1 MVRYPKDYSPIMEYY
16 SQIKGGKVTVSRK
29 VQRIYQKL
37 TEDLSGSTG
46 ADGTMYHYSPSRA
59 NHILEFAENY
69 CRHSK
74 GKLGGQLVVL
84 ELWEKAMLAAMF
96 GFIDDEG
103 RRRYRE
109 VVLIVAKKNGKSLIS
124 SIVGLYLQVGD
135 GEPGAEVYAVATKKD
150 QAKIIWGEA
159 KRMVNKSPELRKLI
173 KPLVGEMDCAVN
185 ESVFKPLASDTD
197 TLDGLNV
204 HGALMDEVHQWR
216 DGMALYNIIADGTT
230 AREQPM
236 TLITTTAG
244 VVREDIYDNKYEYA
258 AKVII
263 GYDDPD
269 AGIVDD
275 HFLPFIYELDARE
288 EWEDERCWPKAN
300 PGLGTIKNIRQLRD
314 KKTDDL
320 QLKVERAKQN
330 PNDLSG
336 VLCKEFNI
344 RETSGGSWLSFDDIN
359 NETLFDVAEL
369 RPRYGV
375 GGADLSSTDDLTAA
389 CVIFMLPEC
398 SDIYVIPMFWIPA
411 DLVERHINEDK
422 VRYDIWIDKGWVR
435 TCPGNRINPDAVREW
450 FLEVQSEYD
459 IYLNLVGYDSW
470 SAELWVN
477 EMKRSFGDSTMRP
490 VIQGKK
496 TLSNPMK
503 MLAKDLQAHKI
514 IYNNNGVLKWCM
526 ANTCV
531 DEDRNGNIQPIK
543 SRKPTQRIDGLA
555 ALLDAYTVLQDNL
568 NDYLSVI

>member
-1 MVRYPKDYSPIMEYY
+1 MFLVKYPEDYSPILEYY
-16 SQIKGGKVTVSRK
+16 ERIKSGDEVVSRK
-29 VQRIYQKL
+29 IARVYRKL
-37 TEDLSGSTG
+37 AEDLGGSVG
-46 ADGTMYHYSPSRA
+46 ADGTVYHYSHSRA

-109 VVLIVAKKNGKSLIS
+109 IILIVAKKNGKSLIG

-159 KRMVNKSPELRKLI
+159 KRMVNKSPELRRII
-173 KPLVGEMDCAVN
+173 KPLVGEMDCAAN

-216 DGMALYNIIADGTT
+216 DGVALYDIIADGTT

-236 TLITTTAG
+236 VLITSTAG

-258 AKVII
+258 EKVIL

-275 HFLPFIYELDARE
+275 HFLPFIYELDSRE
-288 EWEDERCWPKAN
+288 EWEKEECWKKAN

-314 KKTDDL
+314 K
-320 QLKVERAKQN
+320 VARAKQEPSLQRN
-330 PNDLSG
+330 L
-336 VLCKEFNI
+336 LCKEFNI
-344 RETSGGSWLSFDDIN
+344 RETAGGSWLSFDDLN
-359 NETLFDVAEL
+359 NETLFDVREL
-369 RPRYGV
+369 KPRYGV

-389 CVIFMLPEC
+389 CVIFMLPGC
-398 SDIYVIPMFWIPA
+398 SDIYVIPMFWIPENS
-411 DLVERHINEDK
+411 VERHIRTDK
-422 VRYDIWIDKGWVR
+422 IRYDIWIEKGWVR
-435 TCPGNRINPDAVREW
+435 TCPGNKINPDVVWEW
-450 FLEVQSEYD
+450 FVEIQNEYD
-459 IYLNLVGYDSW
+459 IYLFDVGYDSW
-470 SAELWVN
+470 SAEMWASK
-477 EMKRSFGDSTMRP
+477 MKQTFGDKTMHP

-503 MLAKDLQAHKI
+503 MLAKDFEAHRI
-514 IYNNNGVLKWCM
+514 IYNNNGLLKWCI
-526 ANTCV
+526 ANTSV
-531 DEDRNGNIQPIK
+531 DEDKNGNIQPIK
-543 SRKPTQRIDGLA
+543 NRRPTQRIDGLA

-568 NDYLSVI
+568 DDYLSVI

>member
-1 MVRYPKDYSPIMEYY
+1 MVKYPEDYSPILEYY
-16 SQIKGGKVTVSRK
+16 DRIKSGDEVVSRK
-29 VQRIYQKL
+29 VARVYRKL
-37 TEDLSGSTG
+37 AEDLSGSVG
-46 ADGTMYHYSPSRA
+46 ADGTVYHYSHSRA

-103 RRRYRE
+103 RRKYRE
-109 VVLIVAKKNGKSLIS
+109 IILIVAKKNGKSLIG

-159 KRMVNKSPELRKLI
+159 KRMVNKSPELRRII
-173 KPLVGEMDCAVN
+173 KPLVGEMDCAAN

-216 DGMALYNIIADGTT
+216 DGVALYDIIADGTT

-236 TLITTTAG
+236 VLITSTAG

-258 AKVII
+258 EKVIL

-275 HFLPFIYELDARE
+275 HFLPFIYELDSRD
-288 EWEDERCWPKAN
+288 EWEKEECWKKAN

-314 KKTDDL
+314 K
-320 QLKVERAKQN
+320 VARAKQEPSLQRN
-330 PNDLSG
+330 L
-336 VLCKEFNI
+336 LCKEFNI
-344 RETSGGSWLSFDDIN
+344 RETAGGSWLSFDDLN
-359 NETLFDVAEL
+359 NETLFDVREL
-369 RPRYGV
+369 KPRYGV

-389 CVIFMLPEC
+389 CVIFMLPGC
-398 SDIYVIPMFWIPA
+398 SDIYVIPMFWIPENS
-411 DLVERHINEDK
+411 VERHIRTDHI
-422 VRYDIWIDKGWVR
+422 RYDIWIEKGWVR
-435 TCPGNRINPDAVREW
+435 TCPGNKINPDVVWEW
-450 FLEVQSEYD
+450 FVEIQEEYD
-459 IYLNLVGYDSW
+459 IYLNIVGYDSW
-470 SAELWVN
+470 SAEMWAN
-477 EMKRSFGDSTMRP
+477 KMKQTFGEKTMHP

-503 MLAKDLQAHKI
+503 MLAKDFEAHRI
-514 IYNNNGVLKWCM
+514 IYNNNGLLNWCI
-526 ANTCV
+526 ANTSV
-531 DEDRNGNIQPIK
+531 DEDKNGNIQPIK
-543 SRKPTQRIDGLA
+543 NRRPTQRIDGLA

-568 NDYLSVI
+568 DDYLSVI

>member
-1 MVRYPKDYSPIMEYY
+1 MFLVKYPEDYSPILDYY
-16 SQIKGGKVTVSRK
+16 ERIKSGDEVVSRK
-29 VQRIYQKL
+29 VARVYRKL
-37 TEDLSGSTG
+37 AEDLGGSVG
-46 ADGTMYHYSPSRA
+46 ADGTVYHYSHSRA

-109 VVLIVAKKNGKSLIS
+109 IILIVAKKNGKSLIG

-159 KRMVNKSPELRKLI
+159 KRMVNKSPELRRII
-173 KPLVGEMDCAVN
+173 KPLVGEMDCAAN

-216 DGMALYNIIADGTT
+216 DGVALYDIIADGTT

-236 TLITTTAG
+236 VLITSTAG

-258 AKVII
+258 EKVIL

-275 HFLPFIYELDARE
+275 HFLPFIYELDSRE
-288 EWEDERCWPKAN
+288 EWEKEECWKKAN

-314 KKTDDL
+314 K
-320 QLKVERAKQN
+320 VARAKQEPSLQRN
-330 PNDLSG
+330 L
-336 VLCKEFNI
+336 LCKEFNI
-344 RETSGGSWLSFDDIN
+344 RETAGGSWLSFDDLN
-359 NETLFDVAEL
+359 NETLFDVREL
-369 RPRYGV
+369 KPRYGV

-389 CVIFMLPEC
+389 CVIFMLPGS
-398 SDIYVIPMFWIPA
+398 SDIYVMPMFWIPENS
-411 DLVERHINEDK
+411 VERHIRTDK
-422 VRYDIWIDKGWVR
+422 IRYDIWIEKGWVR
-435 TCPGNRINPDAVREW
+435 TCPGNKINPDVVWEW
-450 FLEVQSEYD
+450 FVEVQDEYD
-459 IYLNLVGYDSW
+459 IYLNIVGYDSW
-470 SAELWVN
+470 SAEMWAN
-477 EMKRSFGDSTMRP
+477 KMKQTFGEKTMHP

-503 MLAKDLQAHKI
+503 MLAKDFEAHRI
-514 IYNNNGVLKWCM
+514 IYNNNGLLKWCI

-531 DEDRNGNIQPIK
+531 DEDKNGNIQPIK
-543 SRKPTQRIDGLA
+543 SRKATQRIDGLA

-568 NDYLSVI
+568 DDYLSVI

>member
-1 MVRYPKDYSPIMEYY
+1 MVKYPEDYNPILEYY
-16 SQIKGGKVTVSRK
+16 ERIKSGVEVVSRK
-29 VQRIYQKL
+29 IARVYRKL
-37 TEDLSGSTG
+37 VEDLDGSVG
-46 ADGTMYHYSPSRA
+46 ADGTVYHYSHSRA

-109 VVLIVAKKNGKSLIS
+109 VILIVAKKNGKSLIG

-159 KRMVNKSPELRKLI
+159 KRMVNKSPELRRII
-173 KPLVGEMDCAVN
+173 KPLVGEMDCAAN

-216 DGMALYNIIADGTT
+216 DGVALYDIIADGTT

-236 TLITTTAG
+236 VLITSTAG

-258 AKVII
+258 EKVIL

-275 HFLPFIYELDARE
+275 HFLPFIYELDSRE
-288 EWEDERCWPKAN
+288 EWEKEECWKKAN

-314 KKTDDL
+314 K
-320 QLKVERAKQN
+320 VARAKQEPSLQRN
-330 PNDLSG
+330 L
-336 VLCKEFNI
+336 LCKEFNI
-344 RETSGGSWLSFDDIN
+344 RETAGGSWLSFDDLN
-359 NETLFDVAEL
+359 NETLFDVREL
-369 RPRYGV
+369 KPRYGV

-389 CVIFMLPEC
+389 CVIFMLPGS
-398 SDIYVIPMFWIPA
+398 SDIYVMPMFWIPENS
-411 DLVERHINEDK
+411 VERHIRTDHI
-422 VRYDIWIDKGWVR
+422 RYDIWIEKGWVR
-435 TCPGNRINPDAVREW
+435 TCPGNKINPDVVWEW
-450 FLEVQSEYD
+450 FVEVQDEYD
-459 IYLNLVGYDSW
+459 IYLNIVGYDSW
-470 SAELWVN
+470 SAEMWASK
-477 EMKRSFGDSTMRP
+477 MKQTFGEKTMRP

-503 MLAKDLQAHKI
+503 MLAKDFEAHRI
-514 IYNNNGVLKWCM
+514 IYNNNGLLKWCI
-526 ANTCV
+526 ANTSV
-531 DEDRNGNIQPIK
+531 DEDKNGNIQPIK
-543 SRKPTQRIDGLA
+543 NRRPTQRIDGLA

-568 NDYLSVI
+568 DDYLSVI

>member
-1 MVRYPKDYSPIMEYY
+1 MFLVKYPEDYSPILEYY
-16 SQIKGGKVTVSRK
+16 ERIKSGDEVVSRK
-29 VQRIYQKL
+29 IARVYRKL
-37 TEDLSGSTG
+37 AEDLGGSVG
-46 ADGTMYHYSPSRA
+46 ADGTVYHYSHSRA

-109 VVLIVAKKNGKSLIS
+109 IILIVAKKNGKSLIG

-159 KRMVNKSPELRKLI
+159 KRMVNKSPELRRII
-173 KPLVGEMDCAVN
+173 KPLVGEMDCAAN
-185 ESVFKPLASDTD
+185 ESVCKPLASDAD
-197 TLDGLNV
+197 ALDGLNV

-216 DGMALYNIIADGTT
+216 DGVALYDIIADGTT

-236 TLITTTAG
+236 VLITSTAG

-258 AKVII
+258 EKVIL

-275 HFLPFIYELDARE
+275 HFLPFIYELDSRE
-288 EWEDERCWPKAN
+288 EWEKEECWKKAN

-314 KKTDDL
+314 K
-320 QLKVERAKQN
+320 VARAKQEPSLQRN
-330 PNDLSG
+330 L
-336 VLCKEFNI
+336 LCKEFNI
-344 RETSGGSWLSFDDIN
+344 RETAGGSWLSFDDLN
-359 NETLFDVAEL
+359 NETLFDVREL
-369 RPRYGV
+369 KPRYGV

-389 CVIFMLPEC
+389 CVIFMLPGC
-398 SDIYVIPMFWIPA
+398 SDIYVIPMFWIPENS
-411 DLVERHINEDK
+411 VERHIRTDK
-422 VRYDIWIDKGWVR
+422 IRYDIWIEKGWVR
-435 TCPGNRINPDAVREW
+435 TCPGNKINPDCVWEW
-450 FLEVQSEYD
+450 FVEIQEEYD
-459 IYLNLVGYDSW
+459 IYLNIVGYDSW
-470 SAELWVN
+470 SAEMWAN
-477 EMKRSFGDSTMRP
+477 KMKQTFGEKTMHP

-503 MLAKDLQAHKI
+503 MLAKDFEAHRI
-514 IYNNNGVLKWCM
+514 IYNNNGLLKWCI
-526 ANTCV
+526 ANTSV
-531 DEDRNGNIQPIK
+531 DEDKNGNIQPIK
-543 SRKPTQRIDGLA
+543 NRRPTQRIDGLA

-568 NDYLSVI
+568 DDYLSVI

>member
-1 MVRYPKDYSPIMEYY
+1 MFLVKYPEDYSPILEYY
-16 SQIKGGKVTVSRK
+16 ERIKSGDEVVSRK
-29 VQRIYQKL
+29 IARVYRKL
-37 TEDLSGSTG
+37 AEDLNGSVG
-46 ADGTMYHYSPSRA
+46 ADGTVYHYSHSRA

-109 VVLIVAKKNGKSLIS
+109 IILIVAKKNGKSLIG

-159 KRMVNKSPELRKLI
+159 KRMVNKSPELRRII
-173 KPLVGEMDCAVN
+173 KPLVGEMDCAAN

-216 DGMALYNIIADGTT
+216 DGVALYDIIADGTT

-236 TLITTTAG
+236 VLITSTAG

-258 AKVII
+258 EKVIL

-275 HFLPFIYELDARE
+275 HFLPFIYELDSRE
-288 EWEDERCWPKAN
+288 EWEKEECWKKAN

-314 KKTDDL
+314 K
-320 QLKVERAKQN
+320 VARAKQEPSLQRN
-330 PNDLSG
+330 L
-336 VLCKEFNI
+336 LCKEFNI
-344 RETSGGSWLSFDDIN
+344 RETAGGSWLSFDDLN
-359 NETLFDVAEL
+359 NETLFDVREL
-369 RPRYGV
+369 KPRYGV

-389 CVIFMLPEC
+389 CVIFMLPGFP
-398 SDIYVIPMFWIPA
+398 DIYVIPMFWIPENS
-411 DLVERHINEDK
+411 VERHIRTDK
-422 VRYDIWIDKGWVR
+422 IRYDIWIEKGWVR
-435 TCPGNRINPDAVREW
+435 TCPGNKINPDVVWEW
-450 FLEVQSEYD
+450 FVEIQEEYD
-459 IYLNLVGYDSW
+459 IYLNIVGYDSW
-470 SAELWVN
+470 SAEMWAN
-477 EMKRSFGDSTMRP
+477 KMKQTFGDKTMHP

-503 MLAKDLQAHKI
+503 MLAKDFEAHRI
-514 IYNNNGVLKWCM
+514 IYNNNGLLKWCI
-526 ANTCV
+526 ANTSV
-531 DEDRNGNIQPIK
+531 DEDKNGNIQPIK
-543 SRKPTQRIDGLA
+543 NRRPTQRIDGLA

-568 NDYLSVI
+568 DDYLSVI

>member
-1 MVRYPKDYSPIMEYY
+1 MVKYPKDYSPIMEYY
-16 SQIKGGKVTVSRK
+16 SQIRDSKVIVSKKIR
-29 VQRIYQKL
+29 RIYQKL
-37 TEDLSGSTG
+37 AEDLSGSTG
-46 ADGTMYHYSPSRA
+46 ADGTVYHYSPSRA

-173 KPLVGEMDCAVN
+173 KPLVGEMDCAAN

-216 DGMALYNIIADGTT
+216 DGMALYDIIADGTT

-263 GYDDPD
+263 GYDDSD

-314 KKTDDL
+314 KVRKAQQSPDL
-320 QLKVERAKQN
+320 QRNL
-330 PNDLSG
+330 
-336 VLCKEFNI
+336 LCKEFNI
-344 RETSGGSWLSFDDIN
+344 RETTGGSWLSFDDIN
-359 NETLFDVAEL
+359 NETAFDVAEL

-435 TCPGNRINPDAVREW
+435 TCHGNRINPDAVREW
-450 FLEVQSEYD
+450 FLEIQSKYD

-503 MLAKDLQAHKI
+503 MLAKDLQTHKI

>member
-1 MVRYPKDYSPIMEYY
+1 MVKYPEDYSPILEYY
-16 SQIKGGKVTVSRK
+16 EMIKSGDEVVSRK
-29 VQRIYQKL
+29 IARVYRKL
-37 TEDLSGSTG
+37 AEDLNGSVG
-46 ADGTMYHYSPSRA
+46 ADGTVYHYSHSRA

-96 GFIDDEG
+96 GFIDNEG

-109 VVLIVAKKNGKSLIS
+109 VILIVAKKNGKSLIG

-159 KRMVNKSPELRKLI
+159 KRMVNKSPELRRII
-173 KPLVGEMDCAVN
+173 KPLVGEMDCAAN

-216 DGMALYNIIADGTT
+216 DGVALYDIIADGTT

-236 TLITTTAG
+236 VLITSTAG
-244 VVREDIYDNKYEYA
+244 IVREDIYDNKYEYA
-258 AKVII
+258 EKVIL

-275 HFLPFIYELDARE
+275 HFLPFIYELDSRE
-288 EWEDERCWPKAN
+288 EWEKEECWKKAN

-314 KKTDDL
+314 K
-320 QLKVERAKQN
+320 VARAKQEPSLQRN
-330 PNDLSG
+330 L
-336 VLCKEFNI
+336 LCKEFNI
-344 RETSGGSWLSFDDIN
+344 RETAGGSWLSFDDLN
-359 NETLFDVAEL
+359 NETLFDVREL
-369 RPRYGV
+369 KPRYGV

-389 CVIFMLPEC
+389 CVIFMLPGC
-398 SDIYVIPMFWIPA
+398 SDIYVIPMFWIPENS
-411 DLVERHINEDK
+411 VERHIRTDK
-422 VRYDIWIDKGWVR
+422 IRYDIWIEKGWVR
-435 TCPGNRINPDAVREW
+435 TCPGNKINPDVVWEW
-450 FLEVQSEYD
+450 FVEIQEEYD
-459 IYLNLVGYDSW
+459 IYLNIVGYDSW
-470 SAELWVN
+470 SAEMWAN
-477 EMKRSFGDSTMRP
+477 KMKQTFGEKTMHP

-503 MLAKDLQAHKI
+503 MLAKDFEAHRI
-514 IYNNNGVLKWCM
+514 IYNNNGLLKWCI
-526 ANTCV
+526 ANTSV
-531 DEDRNGNIQPIK
+531 DEDKNGNIQPIK
-543 SRKPTQRIDGLA
+543 NRRPTQRIDGLA

-568 NDYLSVI
+568 DDYLSVI

>member
-1 MVRYPKDYSPIMEYY
+1 MVKYPEDYSPILEYY
-16 SQIKGGKVTVSRK
+16 ERIKSGDEVVSRK
-29 VQRIYQKL
+29 IARVYRKL
-37 TEDLSGSTG
+37 VEDLCGSVG
-46 ADGTMYHYSPSRA
+46 ADGTVYHYSHSRA

-103 RRRYRE
+103 RRKYRE
-109 VVLIVAKKNGKSLIS
+109 IILIVAKKNGKSLIG

-159 KRMVNKSPELRKLI
+159 KRMVNKSPELRRII
-173 KPLVGEMDCAVN
+173 KPLVGEMDCAAN

-216 DGMALYNIIADGTT
+216 DGVALYDIIADGTT

-236 TLITTTAG
+236 VLITSTAG

-258 AKVII
+258 EKVIL

-275 HFLPFIYELDARE
+275 HFLPFIYELDSRE
-288 EWEDERCWPKAN
+288 EWEKEECWKKAN

-314 KKTDDL
+314 K
-320 QLKVERAKQN
+320 VARAKQEPSLQRN
-330 PNDLSG
+330 L
-336 VLCKEFNI
+336 LCKEFNI
-344 RETSGGSWLSFDDIN
+344 RETAGGSWLSFDDLN
-359 NETLFDVAEL
+359 NETLFDVREL
-369 RPRYGV
+369 KPRYGV

-389 CVIFMLPEC
+389 CVIFMLPGC
-398 SDIYVIPMFWIPA
+398 SDIYVIPMFWIPENS
-411 DLVERHINEDK
+411 VERHIRTDK
-422 VRYDIWIDKGWVR
+422 IRYDIWIEKGWVR
-435 TCPGNRINPDAVREW
+435 TCPGNKINPDVVWEW
-450 FLEVQSEYD
+450 FVEIQEEYD
-459 IYLNLVGYDSW
+459 IYLNIVGYDSW
-470 SAELWVN
+470 SAEMWAN
-477 EMKRSFGDSTMRP
+477 KMKQTFGEKTMHP

-503 MLAKDLQAHKI
+503 MLAKDFEAHRI
-514 IYNNNGVLKWCM
+514 IYNNNGLLKWCI
-526 ANTCV
+526 ANTSV
-531 DEDRNGNIQPIK
+531 DEDKNGNIQPIK
-543 SRKPTQRIDGLA
+543 NRRPTQRIDGLA

-568 NDYLSVI
+568 DDYLSVI

>member
-1 MVRYPKDYSPIMEYY
+1 MVKYPEDYSPILEYY
-16 SQIKGGKVTVSRK
+16 ERIKSGDEVVSRK
-29 VQRIYQKL
+29 IARVYRKL
-37 TEDLSGSTG
+37 AEDLNGSVG
-46 ADGTMYHYSPSRA
+46 ADGTVYHYSHSRA

-103 RRRYRE
+103 RRKYRE
-109 VVLIVAKKNGKSLIS
+109 IILIVAKKNGKSLIG

-159 KRMVNKSPELRKLI
+159 KRMVNKSPELRRII
-173 KPLVGEMDCAVN
+173 KPLVGEMDCAAN

-216 DGMALYNIIADGTT
+216 DGVALYDIIADGTT

-236 TLITTTAG
+236 VLITSTAG

-258 AKVII
+258 EKVIL

-275 HFLPFIYELDARE
+275 HFLPFIYELDSRE
-288 EWEDERCWPKAN
+288 EWEKEECWKKAN

-314 KKTDDL
+314 K
-320 QLKVERAKQN
+320 VARAKQEPSLQRN
-330 PNDLSG
+330 L
-336 VLCKEFNI
+336 LCKEFNI
-344 RETSGGSWLSFDDIN
+344 RETAGGSWLSFDDLN
-359 NETLFDVAEL
+359 NETLFDVREL
-369 RPRYGV
+369 KPRYGV

-389 CVIFMLPEC
+389 CVIFMLPGC
-398 SDIYVIPMFWIPA
+398 SDIYVIPMFWIPENS
-411 DLVERHINEDK
+411 VERHIRTDK
-422 VRYDIWIDKGWVR
+422 IRYDIWIEKGWVR
-435 TCPGNRINPDAVREW
+435 TCPGNKINPDVVWEW
-450 FLEVQSEYD
+450 FVEVQDEYD
-459 IYLNLVGYDSW
+459 IYLNIVGYDSW
-470 SAELWVN
+470 SAEMWAN
-477 EMKRSFGDSTMRP
+477 KMKQTFGEKTMHP

-503 MLAKDLQAHKI
+503 MLAKDFEAHRI
-514 IYNNNGVLKWCM
+514 IYNNNGLLKWCI
-526 ANTCV
+526 ANTSV
-531 DEDRNGNIQPIK
+531 DEDKNGNIQPIK
-543 SRKPTQRIDGLA
+543 NRRPTQRIDGLA

-568 NDYLSVI
+568 DDYLSVI

>member
-1 MVRYPKDYSPIMEYY
+1 MVKYPEDYSPILEYY
-16 SQIKGGKVTVSRK
+16 ERIKSGDEVVSRK
-29 VQRIYQKL
+29 IARVYRKL
-37 TEDLSGSTG
+37 AEDLDGSVG
-46 ADGTMYHYSPSRA
+46 ADGTVYHYSHSRA

-109 VVLIVAKKNGKSLIS
+109 IILIVAKKNGKSLIG

-159 KRMVNKSPELRKLI
+159 KRMVNKSPELRRII
-173 KPLVGEMDCAVN
+173 KPLVGEMDCAAN

-216 DGMALYNIIADGTT
+216 DGVALYDIIADGTT

-236 TLITTTAG
+236 VLITSTAG

-258 AKVII
+258 EKVIL

-275 HFLPFIYELDARE
+275 HFLPFIYELDSRE
-288 EWEDERCWPKAN
+288 EWEKEECWKKAN

-314 KKTDDL
+314 K
-320 QLKVERAKQN
+320 VARAKQEPSLQRN
-330 PNDLSG
+330 L
-336 VLCKEFNI
+336 LCKEFNI
-344 RETSGGSWLSFDDIN
+344 RETAGGSWLSFDDLN
-359 NETLFDVAEL
+359 NETLFDVREL
-369 RPRYGV
+369 KPRYGV

-389 CVIFMLPEC
+389 CVIFMLPGC
-398 SDIYVIPMFWIPA
+398 SDIYVIPMFWIPENS
-411 DLVERHINEDK
+411 VERHIRTDK
-422 VRYDIWIDKGWVR
+422 IRYDIWIEKGWVR
-435 TCPGNRINPDAVREW
+435 TCPGNKINPDVVWEW
-450 FLEVQSEYD
+450 FVEIQEEYD
-459 IYLNLVGYDSW
+459 IYLNIVGYDSW
-470 SAELWVN
+470 SAEMWAN
-477 EMKRSFGDSTMRP
+477 KMKQTFGEKTMHP

-503 MLAKDLQAHKI
+503 MLAKDFEAHRI
-514 IYNNNGVLKWCM
+514 IYNNNGLLKWCI
-526 ANTCV
+526 ANTSV
-531 DEDRNGNIQPIK
+531 DEDKNGNIQPIK
-543 SRKPTQRIDGLA
+543 NRRPTQRIDGLA

-568 NDYLSVI
+568 DDYLSVI

>member
-1 MVRYPKDYSPIMEYY
+1 MFLVKYPEDYSPILEYY
-16 SQIKGGKVTVSRK
+16 ERIKSGDEVVSRK
-29 VQRIYQKL
+29 IARVYRKL
-37 TEDLSGSTG
+37 AEDLNGSVG
-46 ADGTMYHYSPSRA
+46 ADGTVYHYSHSRA

-109 VVLIVAKKNGKSLIS
+109 IILIVAKKNGKSLIG

-159 KRMVNKSPELRKLI
+159 KRMVNKSPELRHII
-173 KPLVGEMDCAVN
+173 KPLVGEMDCAAN

-216 DGMALYNIIADGTT
+216 DGVALYDIIADGTT

-236 TLITTTAG
+236 VLITSTAG

-258 AKVII
+258 EKVIL

-275 HFLPFIYELDARE
+275 HFLPFIYELDSRE
-288 EWEDERCWPKAN
+288 EWEKEECWKKAN

-314 KKTDDL
+314 K
-320 QLKVERAKQN
+320 VARAKQEPSLQRN
-330 PNDLSG
+330 L
-336 VLCKEFNI
+336 LCKEFNI
-344 RETSGGSWLSFDDIN
+344 RETAGGSWLSFDDLN
-359 NETLFDVAEL
+359 NETLFDVMEL
-369 RPRYGV
+369 KPRYGV

-389 CVIFMLPEC
+389 CVIFMLPGC
-398 SDIYVIPMFWIPA
+398 SDIYVIPMFWIPENS
-411 DLVERHINEDK
+411 VERHIRTDK
-422 VRYDIWIDKGWVR
+422 IRYDIWIEKGWVR
-435 TCPGNRINPDAVREW
+435 TCPGNKINPDVVWEW
-450 FLEVQSEYD
+450 FVEIQEEYD
-459 IYLNLVGYDSW
+459 IYLNIVGYDSW
-470 SAELWVN
+470 SAEMWAN
-477 EMKRSFGDSTMRP
+477 KMKQTFGEKTMHP

-503 MLAKDLQAHKI
+503 MLAKDFEAHRI
-514 IYNNNGVLKWCM
+514 IYNNNGLLKWCI
-526 ANTCV
+526 ANTSV
-531 DEDRNGNIQPIK
+531 DEDKNGNIQPIK
-543 SRKPTQRIDGLA
+543 NRRPTQRIDGLA

-568 NDYLSVI
+568 DDYLSVI

>member
-16 SQIKGGKVTVSRK
+16 NQIRDGKVIVSK
-29 VQRIYQKL
+29 KIQRIYQKL
-37 TEDLSGSTG
+37 AEDLSGSTG

-96 GFIDDEG
+96 GFIDGEG

-173 KPLVGEMDCAVN
+173 KPLVGEMDCAAN

-216 DGMALYNIIADGTT
+216 DGMALYDIIADGTT

-314 KKTDDL
+314 KVRKAQQSPDL
-320 QLKVERAKQN
+320 QRNL
-330 PNDLSG
+330 
-336 VLCKEFNI
+336 LCKEFNI

-359 NETLFDVAEL
+359 NETAFDVAEL

-389 CVIFMLPEC
+389 CVIFMLPDC

-435 TCPGNRINPDAVREW
+435 TCPGNRINPDVIREW
-450 FLEVQSEYD
+450 FLEVQSKYD

>member
-1 MVRYPKDYSPIMEYY
+1 MVKYPEDYSPILEYY
-16 SQIKGGKVTVSRK
+16 ERIKSGDEVVSRK
-29 VQRIYQKL
+29 IARVYRKL
-37 TEDLSGSTG
+37 VEDLCGSVG
-46 ADGTMYHYSPSRA
+46 ADGTVYHYSHSRA

-109 VVLIVAKKNGKSLIS
+109 IILIVAKKNGKSLIG

-135 GEPGAEVYAVATKKD
+135 SEPGAEVYAVATKKD

-159 KRMVNKSPELRKLI
+159 KRMVNKSPELRRII
-173 KPLVGEMDCAVN
+173 KPLVGEMDCAAN

-216 DGMALYNIIADGTT
+216 DGVALYDIIADGTT

-236 TLITTTAG
+236 VLITSTAG

-258 AKVII
+258 EKVIL

-275 HFLPFIYELDARE
+275 HFLPFIYELDSRE
-288 EWEDERCWPKAN
+288 EWEKEECWKKAN

-314 KKTDDL
+314 K
-320 QLKVERAKQN
+320 VARAKQEPSLQRN
-330 PNDLSG
+330 L
-336 VLCKEFNI
+336 LCKEFNI
-344 RETSGGSWLSFDDIN
+344 RETAGGSWLSFDDLN
-359 NETLFDVAEL
+359 NETLFDVREL
-369 RPRYGV
+369 KPRYGV

-389 CVIFMLPEC
+389 CVIFMLPGC
-398 SDIYVIPMFWIPA
+398 SDIYVIPMFWIPENS
-411 DLVERHINEDK
+411 VERHIRTDK
-422 VRYDIWIDKGWVR
+422 IRYDIWIEKGWVR
-435 TCPGNRINPDAVREW
+435 TCPGNKINPDVVWEW
-450 FLEVQSEYD
+450 FVEIQEEYD
-459 IYLNLVGYDSW
+459 IYLNIVGYDSW
-470 SAELWVN
+470 SAEMWAN
-477 EMKRSFGDSTMRP
+477 KMKQTFGEKTMHP

-503 MLAKDLQAHKI
+503 MLAKDFEAHRI
-514 IYNNNGVLKWCM
+514 IYNNNGLLKWCI
-526 ANTCV
+526 ANTSV
-531 DEDRNGNIQPIK
+531 DEDKNGNIQPIK
-543 SRKPTQRIDGLA
+543 NRRPTQRIDGLA

-568 NDYLSVI
+568 DDYLSVI

>member
-1 MVRYPKDYSPIMEYY
+1 MFLVKYPEDYSPILEYY
-16 SQIKGGKVTVSRK
+16 ERIKSGDEVVSRK
-29 VQRIYQKL
+29 IARVYRKL
-37 TEDLSGSTG
+37 AEDLSGSVG
-46 ADGTMYHYSPSRA
+46 ADGTVYHYSHSRA

-109 VVLIVAKKNGKSLIS
+109 IILIVAKKNGKSLIG

-159 KRMVNKSPELRKLI
+159 KRMVNKSPELRRII
-173 KPLVGEMDCAVN
+173 KPLVGEMDCAAN

-216 DGMALYNIIADGTT
+216 DGVALYDIIADGTT

-236 TLITTTAG
+236 VLITSTAG

-258 AKVII
+258 EKVIL

-275 HFLPFIYELDARE
+275 HFLPFIYELDSRE
-288 EWEDERCWPKAN
+288 EWEKEECWKKAN

-314 KKTDDL
+314 K
-320 QLKVERAKQN
+320 VARAKQEPSLQRN
-330 PNDLSG
+330 L
-336 VLCKEFNI
+336 LCKEFNI
-344 RETSGGSWLSFDDIN
+344 RETAGGSWLSFDDLN
-359 NETLFDVAEL
+359 NETLFDVREL
-369 RPRYGV
+369 KPRYGV

-389 CVIFMLPEC
+389 CVIFMLPGC
-398 SDIYVIPMFWIPA
+398 SEIYVIPMFWIPENS
-411 DLVERHINEDK
+411 VERHIRTDK
-422 VRYDIWIDKGWVR
+422 IRYDIWIEKGWVR
-435 TCPGNRINPDAVREW
+435 TCPGNKINPDVVWEW
-450 FLEVQSEYD
+450 FVEIQEEYD
-459 IYLNLVGYDSW
+459 IYLNIVGYDSW
-470 SAELWVN
+470 SAEMWAN
-477 EMKRSFGDSTMRP
+477 KMKQTFGEKTMHP

-503 MLAKDLQAHKI
+503 MLAKDFEAHRI
-514 IYNNNGVLKWCM
+514 IYNNNGLLKWCI
-526 ANTCV
+526 ANTSV
-531 DEDRNGNIQPIK
+531 DEDKNGNIQPIK
-543 SRKPTQRIDGLA
+543 NRRPTQRIDGLA

-568 NDYLSVI
+568 DDYLSVI

>member
-1 MVRYPKDYSPIMEYY
+1 MEYY
-16 SQIKGGKVTVSRK
+16 SQIKDGKVTVSRK

-37 TEDLSGSTG
+37 AEDLSGSTG

-314 KKTDDL
+314 KVRKAQQSPDL
-320 QLKVERAKQN
+320 QRNL
-330 PNDLSG
+330 
-336 VLCKEFNI
+336 LCKEFNI

-555 ALLDAYTVLQDNL
+555 ALLDAYTILQDNL

>member
-1 MVRYPKDYSPIMEYY
+1 MVKYPEDYSPILEYY
-16 SQIKGGKVTVSRK
+16 ERIKSGAEVVSRK
-29 VQRIYQKL
+29 IARVYRKL
-37 TEDLSGSTG
+37 AEDLNGSVG
-46 ADGTMYHYSPSRA
+46 ADGTVYHYSHSRA

-109 VVLIVAKKNGKSLIS
+109 IILIVAKKNGKSLIG

-159 KRMVNKSPELRKLI
+159 KRMVNKSPELRRII
-173 KPLVGEMDCAVN
+173 KPLVGEMDCAAN

-216 DGMALYNIIADGTT
+216 DGVALYDIIADGTT

-236 TLITTTAG
+236 VLITSTAG

-258 AKVII
+258 EKVIL

-275 HFLPFIYELDARE
+275 HFLPFIYELDSRE
-288 EWEDERCWPKAN
+288 EWEIESCWKKAN

-314 KKTDDL
+314 K
-320 QLKVERAKQN
+320 VARAKQEPSLQRN
-330 PNDLSG
+330 L
-336 VLCKEFNI
+336 LCKEFNI
-344 RETSGGSWLSFDDIN
+344 RETAGGSWLSFDDLN
-359 NETLFDVAEL
+359 NETLFDVREL
-369 RPRYGV
+369 KPRYGV

-389 CVIFMLPEC
+389 CVIFMLPE
-398 SDIYVIPMFWIPA
+398 SPEIYVIPMFWIPENSV
-411 DLVERHINEDK
+411 DRHIRTDK
-422 VRYDIWIDKGWVR
+422 IRYDIWIEKGWVR
-435 TCPGNRINPDAVREW
+435 TCPGNKINPDVVWEW
-450 FLEVQSEYD
+450 FVEIQEEYD
-459 IYLNLVGYDSW
+459 IYLNIVGYDSW
-470 SAELWVN
+470 SAEMWAN
-477 EMKRSFGDSTMRP
+477 KMKQTFGEKTMHP

-503 MLAKDLQAHKI
+503 MLAKDFEAHRI
-514 IYNNNGVLKWCM
+514 IYNNNGLLKWCI
-526 ANTCV
+526 ANTSV
-531 DEDRNGNIQPIK
+531 DEDKNGNIQPIK
-543 SRKPTQRIDGLA
+543 NRRPTQRIDGLA

-568 NDYLSVI
+568 DEYLSVI

>member
-1 MVRYPKDYSPIMEYY
+1 MVKYPKDYSPIMEYY
-16 SQIKGGKVTVSRK
+16 SQIRDSKVIVSKKIR
-29 VQRIYQKL
+29 RIYQKL
-37 TEDLSGSTG
+37 AEDLSGSTG
-46 ADGTMYHYSPSRA
+46 ADGTVYHYSPSRA

-173 KPLVGEMDCAVN
+173 KPLVGEMDCAAN

-314 KKTDDL
+314 KVRKAQQSPDL
-320 QLKVERAKQN
+320 QRNL
-330 PNDLSG
+330 
-336 VLCKEFNI
+336 LCKEFNI

>member
-16 SQIKGGKVTVSRK
+16 SQIKDGKVTVSRK

-37 TEDLSGSTG
+37 AEDLSGSTG

-185 ESVFKPLASDTD
+185 ESVFNPLASDTD

-204 HGALMDEVHQWR
+204 NGALMDEVHQWR

-314 KKTDDL
+314 KVRKAQQSPDL
-320 QLKVERAKQN
+320 QRNL
-330 PNDLSG
+330 
-336 VLCKEFNI
+336 LCKEFNI

-359 NETLFDVAEL
+359 NETTFDVTEL

>member
-1 MVRYPKDYSPIMEYY
+1 MFLVKYPENYSPILEYY
-16 SQIKGGKVTVSRK
+16 ERIKSGDEVVSRK
-29 VQRIYQKL
+29 VARVYRKL
-37 TEDLSGSTG
+37 AEDLGGSVG
-46 ADGTMYHYSPSRA
+46 ADGTVYHYSYSRA

-74 GKLGGQLVVL
+74 GKLGGQLVKL

-109 VVLIVAKKNGKSLIS
+109 IILIVAKKNGKSLIG

-159 KRMVNKSPELRKLI
+159 KRMVNKSPELRRII
-173 KPLVGEMDCAVN
+173 KPLVGEMDCAAN

-216 DGMALYNIIADGTT
+216 DGVALYDIIADGTT

-236 TLITTTAG
+236 VLITSTAG

-258 AKVII
+258 EKVIL

-275 HFLPFIYELDARE
+275 HFLPFIYELDSRE
-288 EWEDERCWPKAN
+288 EWEKEECWKKAN

-314 KKTDDL
+314 K
-320 QLKVERAKQN
+320 VARAKQEPSLQRN
-330 PNDLSG
+330 L
-336 VLCKEFNI
+336 LCKEFNI
-344 RETSGGSWLSFDDIN
+344 RETAGGSWLSFDDLN
-359 NETLFDVAEL
+359 NETLFDVREL
-369 RPRYGV
+369 NPRYGV

-389 CVIFMLPEC
+389 CVIFMLPGC
-398 SDIYVIPMFWIPA
+398 SNIYVIPMFWIPENS
-411 DLVERHINEDK
+411 VERHIRTDK
-422 VRYDIWIDKGWVR
+422 IRYDIWIEKGWVR
-435 TCPGNRINPDAVREW
+435 TCPGNKINPDVVWEW
-450 FLEVQSEYD
+450 FVEIQEEYD
-459 IYLNLVGYDSW
+459 IYLNIVGYDSW
-470 SAELWVN
+470 SAEMWAN
-477 EMKRSFGDSTMRP
+477 KMKQTFGEKTMHP

-503 MLAKDLQAHKI
+503 MLAKDFEAHRI
-514 IYNNNGVLKWCM
+514 IYNNNGLLKWCI
-526 ANTCV
+526 ANTSV
-531 DEDRNGNIQPIK
+531 DEDKNGNIQPIK
-543 SRKPTQRIDGLA
+543 NRRPTQRIDGLA

-568 NDYLSVI
+568 DDYLSVI

>member
-1 MVRYPKDYSPIMEYY
+1 MVKYPKDYSPIMEYY
-16 SQIKGGKVTVSRK
+16 SRIRDGKVIVSK
-29 VQRIYQKL
+29 KIQRIYRKL
-37 TEDLSGSTG
+37 VEDLSGSTG
-46 ADGTMYHYSPSRA
+46 GDGTVYHYSSSRA

-74 GKLGGQLVVL
+74 GRLGGQLVVL
-84 ELWEKAMLAAMF
+84 ELWEKAMLTAMF

-173 KPLVGEMDCAVN
+173 KPLVGEMDCAAN

-216 DGMALYNIIADGTT
+216 DGMALYDIIADGTT

-314 KKTDDL
+314 KVRKAQQSPDL
-320 QLKVERAKQN
+320 QRNL
-330 PNDLSG
+330 
-336 VLCKEFNI
+336 LCKEFNI

-359 NETLFDVAEL
+359 NETTFDVAEL
-369 RPRYGV
+369 RPRYGI

-389 CVIFMLPEC
+389 CVIFMLPKC

-450 FLEVQSEYD
+450 FLEIQSEYD

>member
-1 MVRYPKDYSPIMEYY
+1 MEYY
-16 SQIKGGKVTVSRK
+16 NQIRDGKVIVSKK

-37 TEDLSGSTG
+37 AEDLSGSTG

-314 KKTDDL
+314 KVRKAQQSPDL
-320 QLKVERAKQN
+320 QRNL
-330 PNDLSG
+330 
-336 VLCKEFNI
+336 LCKEFNI

-359 NETLFDVAEL
+359 NETTFDVTEL

>member
-1 MVRYPKDYSPIMEYY
+1 MFLVKYPENYSPILEYY
-16 SQIKGGKVTVSRK
+16 ERIKSGDEVVSRK
-29 VQRIYQKL
+29 VARVYRKL
-37 TEDLSGSTG
+37 AEDLGGSVG
-46 ADGTMYHYSPSRA
+46 ADGTVYHYSYSRA

-74 GKLGGQLVVL
+74 GKLGGQLVKL

-109 VVLIVAKKNGKSLIS
+109 IILIVAKKNGKSLIG

-159 KRMVNKSPELRKLI
+159 KRMVNKSPELRRII
-173 KPLVGEMDCAVN
+173 KPLVGEMDCAAN

-216 DGMALYNIIADGTT
+216 DGVALYDIIADGTT

-236 TLITTTAG
+236 VLITSTAG

-258 AKVII
+258 EKVIL

-275 HFLPFIYELDARE
+275 HFLPFIYELDSRE
-288 EWEDERCWPKAN
+288 EWEKEECWKKAN

-314 KKTDDL
+314 K
-320 QLKVERAKQN
+320 VARAKQEPSLQRN
-330 PNDLSG
+330 L
-336 VLCKEFNI
+336 LCKEFNI
-344 RETSGGSWLSFDDIN
+344 RETAGGSWLSFDDLN
-359 NETLFDVAEL
+359 NETLFDVREL
-369 RPRYGV
+369 NPRYGV

-389 CVIFMLPEC
+389 CVIFMLPGC
-398 SDIYVIPMFWIPA
+398 SNIYVIPMFWIPENS
-411 DLVERHINEDK
+411 VERHIRTDK
-422 VRYDIWIDKGWVR
+422 IRYDIWIEKGWVR
-435 TCPGNRINPDAVREW
+435 TCPGNKINPDVVWEW
-450 FLEVQSEYD
+450 FVEIQEEYD
-459 IYLNLVGYDSW
+459 IYLNIVGYDSW
-470 SAELWVN
+470 SAEMWAN
-477 EMKRSFGDSTMRP
+477 KMKQTFGEKTMHP

-503 MLAKDLQAHKI
+503 MLAKDFEAHRI
-514 IYNNNGVLKWCM
+514 IYNNNGLLKWCI
-526 ANTCV
+526 ANTSV
-531 DEDRNGNIQPIK
+531 DEDKNGNIQPIK
-543 SRKPTQRIDGLA
+543 SRKATQRIDGLA

-568 NDYLSVI
+568 DDYLSVI

>member
-1 MVRYPKDYSPIMEYY
+1 MFLVKYPEDYNPILEYY
-16 SQIKGGKVTVSRK
+16 ERIKSGAEVVSRK
-29 VQRIYQKL
+29 IARVYRKL
-37 TEDLSGSTG
+37 AEDLGGSVG
-46 ADGTMYHYSPSRA
+46 ADGTVYHYSHSRA

-109 VVLIVAKKNGKSLIS
+109 IILIVAKKNGKSLIG

-159 KRMVNKSPELRKLI
+159 KRMVNKSPELRRII
-173 KPLVGEMDCAVN
+173 KPLVGEMDCAAN

-216 DGMALYNIIADGTT
+216 DGVALYDIIADGTT

-236 TLITTTAG
+236 VLITSTAG

-258 AKVII
+258 EKVIL

-275 HFLPFIYELDARE
+275 HFLPFIYELDSRE
-288 EWEDERCWPKAN
+288 EWDKEECWKKAN

-314 KKTDDL
+314 KVT
-320 QLKVERAKQN
+320 RAKQEPSLQRN
-330 PNDLSG
+330 L
-336 VLCKEFNI
+336 LCKEFNI
-344 RETSGGSWLSFDDIN
+344 RETAGGSWLSFDDLN
-359 NETLFDVAEL
+359 NETLFDVREL
-369 RPRYGV
+369 KPRYGV

-389 CVIFMLPEC
+389 CVIFMLPGFPE
-398 SDIYVIPMFWIPA
+398 IYVIPMFWIPENS
-411 DLVERHINEDK
+411 VERHIRTDK
-422 VRYDIWIDKGWVR
+422 IRYDIWIEKGWVR
-435 TCPGNRINPDAVREW
+435 TCPGNKINPDVVWEW
-450 FLEVQSEYD
+450 FVEIQEEYD
-459 IYLNLVGYDSW
+459 IYLNIVGYDSW
-470 SAELWVN
+470 SAEMWAN
-477 EMKRSFGDSTMRP
+477 KMKQTFGEKTMHP

-503 MLAKDLQAHKI
+503 MLAKDFEAHRI
-514 IYNNNGVLKWCM
+514 IYNNNGLLKWCI
-526 ANTCV
+526 ANTSV
-531 DEDRNGNIQPIK
+531 DEDKNGNIQPIK
-543 SRKPTQRIDGLA
+543 NRRPTQRIDGLA

-568 NDYLSVI
+568 DDYLSVI

>member
-29 VQRIYQKL
+29 VQRIYRKL

-314 KKTDDL
+314 KVRKAQQSPDL
-320 QLKVERAKQN
+320 QRNL
-330 PNDLSG
+330 
-336 VLCKEFNI
+336 LCKEFNI

>member
-16 SQIKGGKVTVSRK
+16 SQIKDGKVTVSRK

-37 TEDLSGSTG
+37 AEDLSGSTG

-74 GKLGGQLVVL
+74 GRLGGQLVVL

-173 KPLVGEMDCAVN
+173 KPLVGEMDCAAN

-314 KKTDDL
+314 KVRKAQQSPDL
-320 QLKVERAKQN
+320 QRNL
-330 PNDLSG
+330 
-336 VLCKEFNI
+336 LCKEFNV

-359 NETLFDVAEL
+359 NETTFDVTEL

-450 FLEVQSEYD
+450 FLEIQSEYD
-459 IYLNLVGYDSW
+459 IYLYLVGYDSW

-477 EMKRSFGDSTMRP
+477 ETKRSFGSSTMRP

>member
-1 MVRYPKDYSPIMEYY
+1 MIKYPEAYNPILEYY
-16 SQIKGGKVTVSRK
+16 ERIKSGEEVVSRK
-29 VQRIYQKL
+29 VARVYRKL
-37 TEDLSGSTG
+37 AEDIGGSVG
-46 ADGTMYHYSPSRA
+46 ADGTVYHYSHSRG

-109 VVLIVAKKNGKSLIS
+109 VILIVAKKNGKSLIG

-159 KRMVNKSPELRKLI
+159 KRMVNKSPELRRII
-173 KPLVGEMDCAVN
+173 KPLVGEMDCAAN

-216 DGMALYNIIADGTT
+216 DGVALYDIIADGTT

-236 TLITTTAG
+236 VLITSTAG

-258 AKVII
+258 EKVIL

-275 HFLPFIYELDARE
+275 HFLPFIYELDSRE
-288 EWEDERCWPKAN
+288 EWEKEECWKKAN

-314 KKTDDL
+314 K
-320 QLKVERAKQN
+320 VARAKQEPSLQRN
-330 PNDLSG
+330 L
-336 VLCKEFNI
+336 LCKEFNI
-344 RETSGGSWLSFDDIN
+344 RETAGGSWLSFDDLN
-359 NETLFDVAEL
+359 NETLFDVREL
-369 RPRYGV
+369 KPRYGV

-389 CVIFMLPEC
+389 CVIFMLPGFP
-398 SDIYVIPMFWIPA
+398 DIYVIPMFWIPENS
-411 DLVERHINEDK
+411 VERHIRTDK
-422 VRYDIWIDKGWVR
+422 IRYDIWIEKGWVR
-435 TCPGNRINPDAVREW
+435 TCPGNKINPDVVWEW
-450 FLEVQSEYD
+450 FVEIQEEYD
-459 IYLNLVGYDSW
+459 IYLNIVGYDSW
-470 SAELWVN
+470 SAEMWAN
-477 EMKRSFGDSTMRP
+477 KMKQTFGEKTMHP

-503 MLAKDLQAHKI
+503 MLAKDFEAHRI
-514 IYNNNGVLKWCM
+514 IYNNNGLLKWCI
-526 ANTCV
+526 ANTSV
-531 DEDRNGNIQPIK
+531 DEDKNGNIQPIK
-543 SRKPTQRIDGLA
+543 NRRPTQRIDGLA

-568 NDYLSVI
+568 DDYLSVI

>member
-16 SQIKGGKVTVSRK
+16 SQIKDGKVTVSRK

-37 TEDLSGSTG
+37 AEDLSGSIG

-74 GKLGGQLVVL
+74 GKLGGQLIVL

-216 DGMALYNIIADGTT
+216 DGMALYDIIADGTT

-314 KKTDDL
+314 KVRKAQQSPDL
-320 QLKVERAKQN
+320 QRNL
-330 PNDLSG
+330 
-336 VLCKEFNI
+336 LCKEFNI

>member
-1 MVRYPKDYSPIMEYY
+1 MVKYPEDYSPILEYY
-16 SQIKGGKVTVSRK
+16 ERIKSGDEVVSRK
-29 VQRIYQKL
+29 IARVYRKL
-37 TEDLSGSTG
+37 AEDLNGSVG
-46 ADGTMYHYSPSRA
+46 ADGTVYHYSHSRA

-103 RRRYRE
+103 RRKYRE
-109 VVLIVAKKNGKSLIS
+109 IILIVAKKNGKSLIG

-159 KRMVNKSPELRKLI
+159 KRMVNKSPELRRII
-173 KPLVGEMDCAVN
+173 KPLVGEMDCAAN

-216 DGMALYNIIADGTT
+216 DGVALYDIIADGTT

-236 TLITTTAG
+236 VLITSTAG

-258 AKVII
+258 EKVIL

-275 HFLPFIYELDARE
+275 HFLPFIYELDSRE
-288 EWEDERCWPKAN
+288 EWEKEECWKKAN

-314 KKTDDL
+314 K
-320 QLKVERAKQN
+320 VARAKQEPSLQRN
-330 PNDLSG
+330 L
-336 VLCKEFNI
+336 LCKEFNI
-344 RETSGGSWLSFDDIN
+344 RETAGGSWLSFDDLN
-359 NETLFDVAEL
+359 NEALFDVREL
-369 RPRYGV
+369 KPRYGV

-389 CVIFMLPEC
+389 CVIFMLPGC
-398 SDIYVIPMFWIPA
+398 SDIYVIPMFWIPENS
-411 DLVERHINEDK
+411 VERHIRTDK
-422 VRYDIWIDKGWVR
+422 IRYDIWIEKGWVR
-435 TCPGNRINPDAVREW
+435 TCPGNKINPDVVWEW
-450 FLEVQSEYD
+450 FVEIQEEYD
-459 IYLNLVGYDSW
+459 IYLNIVGYDSW
-470 SAELWVN
+470 SAEMWAN
-477 EMKRSFGDSTMRP
+477 KMKQTFGEKTMHP

-503 MLAKDLQAHKI
+503 MLAKDFEAHRI
-514 IYNNNGVLKWCM
+514 IYNNNGLLKWCI
-526 ANTCV
+526 ANTSV
-531 DEDRNGNIQPIK
+531 DEDKNGNIQPIK
-543 SRKPTQRIDGLA
+543 NRRPTQRIDGLA

-568 NDYLSVI
+568 DDYLSVI

>member
-1 MVRYPKDYSPIMEYY
+1 MVKYPEDYSPILEYY
-16 SQIKGGKVTVSRK
+16 DRIKSGDEVVSRK
-29 VQRIYQKL
+29 VARVYRKL
-37 TEDLSGSTG
+37 AEDLSGSVG
-46 ADGTMYHYSPSRA
+46 ADGTVYHYSHSRA

-103 RRRYRE
+103 RRKYRE
-109 VVLIVAKKNGKSLIS
+109 IILIVAKKNGKSLIG

-159 KRMVNKSPELRKLI
+159 KRMVNKSPELRRII
-173 KPLVGEMDCAVN
+173 KPLVGEMDCAAN

-216 DGMALYNIIADGTT
+216 DGVALYDIIADGTT

-236 TLITTTAG
+236 VLITSTAG

-258 AKVII
+258 EKVIL

-275 HFLPFIYELDARE
+275 HFLPFIYELDSRE
-288 EWEDERCWPKAN
+288 EWEKEECWKKAN

-314 KKTDDL
+314 K
-320 QLKVERAKQN
+320 VARAKQEPSLQRN
-330 PNDLSG
+330 L
-336 VLCKEFNI
+336 LCKEFNI
-344 RETSGGSWLSFDDIN
+344 RETAGGSWLSFDDLN
-359 NETLFDVAEL
+359 NETLFDVREL
-369 RPRYGV
+369 KPRYGV

-389 CVIFMLPEC
+389 CVIFMLPGSPE
-398 SDIYVIPMFWIPA
+398 IYVIPMFWIPENS
-411 DLVERHINEDK
+411 VERHIRTDK
-422 VRYDIWIDKGWVR
+422 IRYDIWIEKGWVR
-435 TCPGNRINPDAVREW
+435 TCPGNKINPDVVWEW
-450 FLEVQSEYD
+450 FVEIQEEYD
-459 IYLNLVGYDSW
+459 IYLNIVGYDSW
-470 SAELWVN
+470 SAEMWAN
-477 EMKRSFGDSTMRP
+477 KMKQTFGDSTMHP

-503 MLAKDLQAHKI
+503 MLAKDFEAHRI
-514 IYNNNGVLKWCM
+514 IYNNNGLLKWCI
-526 ANTCV
+526 ANTSV
-531 DEDRNGNIQPIK
+531 DEDKNGNIQPIK
-543 SRKPTQRIDGLA
+543 NRRPTQRIDGLA

-568 NDYLSVI
+568 DDYLSVI

>member
-1 MVRYPKDYSPIMEYY
+1 MIKYPEAYNPILEYY
-16 SQIKGGKVTVSRK
+16 ERIKSGAEVVSRK
-29 VQRIYQKL
+29 IARVYRKL
-37 TEDLSGSTG
+37 AEDIGGSVG
-46 ADGTMYHYSPSRA
+46 ADGTVYHYSHSRA

-109 VVLIVAKKNGKSLIS
+109 IILIVAKKNGKSLIG

-159 KRMVNKSPELRKLI
+159 KRMVNKSPELRRII
-173 KPLVGEMDCAVN
+173 KPLVGEMDCAAN

-216 DGMALYNIIADGTT
+216 DGVALYDIIADGTT

-236 TLITTTAG
+236 VLITSTAG
-244 VVREDIYDNKYEYA
+244 VVREDIYDRKYEYA
-258 AKVII
+258 EKVIL

-275 HFLPFIYELDARE
+275 HFLPFIYELDSRE
-288 EWEDERCWPKAN
+288 EWEIESCWKKAN

-314 KKTDDL
+314 KVAK
-320 QLKVERAKQN
+320 AKQEPSLQRN
-330 PNDLSG
+330 L
-336 VLCKEFNI
+336 LCKEFNI
-344 RETSGGSWLSFDDIN
+344 RETAGGSWLSFDDLN
-359 NETLFDVAEL
+359 NETLFDVREL
-369 RPRYGV
+369 KPRYGV

-389 CVIFMLPEC
+389 CVIFMLPGC
-398 SDIYVIPMFWIPA
+398 SDIYVIPMFWIPENS
-411 DLVERHINEDK
+411 VERHIRTDK
-422 VRYDIWIDKGWVR
+422 IRYDIWIEKGWVR
-435 TCPGNRINPDAVREW
+435 TCPGNKINPDVVWEW
-450 FLEVQSEYD
+450 FVEIQEEYD
-459 IYLNLVGYDSW
+459 IYLNIVGYDSW
-470 SAELWVN
+470 SAEMWAN
-477 EMKRSFGDSTMRP
+477 KMKQTFGEKTMHP

-503 MLAKDLQAHKI
+503 MLAKDFEAHRI
-514 IYNNNGVLKWCM
+514 IYNNNGLLKWCI
-526 ANTCV
+526 ANTSV
-531 DEDRNGNIQPIK
+531 DEDKNGNIQPIK
-543 SRKPTQRIDGLA
+543 NRRPTQRIDGLA

-568 NDYLSVI
+568 DDYLSVI

>member
-16 SQIKGGKVTVSRK
+16 SQIKDGKVTVSRK

-37 TEDLSGSTG
+37 AEDLSGSTG

-314 KKTDDL
+314 KVRKAQQSPDL
-320 QLKVERAKQN
+320 QRNL
-330 PNDLSG
+330 
-336 VLCKEFNI
+336 LCKEFNI

-398 SDIYVIPMFWIPA
+398 SDIYVIPMFWMPA

>member
-1 MVRYPKDYSPIMEYY
+1 MFLVKYPENYSPILEYY
-16 SQIKGGKVTVSRK
+16 ERIKSGDEVVSRK
-29 VQRIYQKL
+29 VARVYRKL
-37 TEDLSGSTG
+37 AEDLSGSVG
-46 ADGTMYHYSPSRA
+46 ADGTVYHYSHSRA

-74 GKLGGQLVVL
+74 GKLGGQLVKL

-109 VVLIVAKKNGKSLIS
+109 IILIVAKKNGKSLIG

-159 KRMVNKSPELRKLI
+159 KRMVNKSPELRRII
-173 KPLVGEMDCAVN
+173 KPLVGEMDCAAN

-216 DGMALYNIIADGTT
+216 DGVALYDIIADGTT

-236 TLITTTAG
+236 VLITSTAG

-258 AKVII
+258 EKVIL

-275 HFLPFIYELDARE
+275 HFLPFIYELDSRE
-288 EWEDERCWPKAN
+288 EWEKEECWKKAN

-314 KKTDDL
+314 K
-320 QLKVERAKQN
+320 VARAKQEPSLQRN
-330 PNDLSG
+330 L
-336 VLCKEFNI
+336 LCKEFNI
-344 RETSGGSWLSFDDIN
+344 RETAGGSWLSFDDLN
-359 NETLFDVAEL
+359 NETLFDVREL
-369 RPRYGV
+369 NPRYGV

-389 CVIFMLPEC
+389 CVIFMLPGC
-398 SDIYVIPMFWIPA
+398 SNIYVIPMFWIPENS
-411 DLVERHINEDK
+411 VERHIRTDK
-422 VRYDIWIDKGWVR
+422 IRYDIWIEKGWVR
-435 TCPGNRINPDAVREW
+435 TCPGNKINPDVVWEW
-450 FLEVQSEYD
+450 FVEIQEEYD
-459 IYLNLVGYDSW
+459 IYLNIVGYDSW
-470 SAELWVN
+470 SAEMWAN
-477 EMKRSFGDSTMRP
+477 KMKQTFGEKTMHP

-503 MLAKDLQAHKI
+503 MLAKDFEAHRI
-514 IYNNNGVLKWCM
+514 IYNNNGLLKWCI
-526 ANTCV
+526 ANTSV
-531 DEDRNGNIQPIK
+531 DEDKNGNIQPIK
-543 SRKPTQRIDGLA
+543 NRRPTQRIDGLA

-568 NDYLSVI
+568 DDYLSVI

>member
-1 MVRYPKDYSPIMEYY
+1 MIKYPEDYSPILEYY
-16 SQIKGGKVTVSRK
+16 ERIKSGEEVVCKKIRRLYEKLADDLGGSV
-29 VQRIYQKL
+29 
-37 TEDLSGSTG
+37 G
-46 ADGTMYHYSPSRA
+46 ADGTVYHYSHSRA
-59 NHILEFAENY
+59 NHVLEFAENY

-74 GKLGGQLVVL
+74 GKLGGKLVVL

-109 VVLIVAKKNGKSLIS
+109 VILIVAKKNGKSLIG

-159 KRMVNKSPELRKLI
+159 KRMVNKSPELRRII
-173 KPLVGEMDCAVN
+173 KPLVGEMDCAAN

-204 HGALMDEVHQWR
+204 HGALMDEIHQWR
-216 DGMALYNIIADGTT
+216 DGMALYDIIADGTT

-236 TLITTTAG
+236 VLITSTAG
-244 VVREDIYDNKYEYA
+244 VVREDIYDRKYEYA
-258 AKVII
+258 EKVII

-275 HFLPFIYELDARE
+275 HFLPFIYELDSRD
-288 EWEDERCWPKAN
+288 EWEDENAWKKAN

-314 KKTDDL
+314 KVAK
-320 QLKVERAKQN
+320 AKQDPDSRRN
-330 PNDLSG
+330 L
-336 VLCKEFNI
+336 LCKEFNI
-344 RETSGGSWLSFDDIN
+344 RGTAGGSWLSFDDIN
-359 NETLFDVAEL
+359 NETLFDVREL
-369 RPRYGV
+369 KPRYGV

-389 CVIFMLPEC
+389 CVLFMLPYIA
-398 SDIYVIPMFWIPA
+398 DIYVIPMFWIPE
-411 DLVERHINEDK
+411 DSVERHIREDK
-422 VRYDIWIDKGWVR
+422 IRYDIWIEKGWVR
-435 TCPGNRINPDAVREW
+435 TCPGNRINPDCVWEW
-450 FLEVQSEYD
+450 FVEVQNEYD

-470 SAELWVN
+470 SAEMWVN
-477 EMKRSFGDSTMRP
+477 RMKQSFGDKTMRP

-503 MLAKDLQAHKI
+503 MLAKDFQAGKI
-514 IYNNNGVLKWCM
+514 VYNNNGLLKWCIC
-526 ANTCV
+526 NTCV
-531 DEDRNGNIQPIK
+531 DEDKNGNIQPIK
-543 SRKPTQRIDGLA
+543 GRRATQRIDGLA

-568 NDYLSVI
+568 DDYLSVI

>member
-1 MVRYPKDYSPIMEYY
+1 MEYY

-29 VQRIYQKL
+29 VQRIYRKL

-314 KKTDDL
+314 KVRKAQQSPDL
-320 QLKVERAKQN
+320 QRNL
-330 PNDLSG
+330 
-336 VLCKEFNI
+336 LCKEFNI

>member
-1 MVRYPKDYSPIMEYY
+1 MEYY
-16 SQIKGGKVTVSRK
+16 SQIKDGKVTVSRK

-37 TEDLSGSTG
+37 AEDLSGSTG

-314 KKTDDL
+314 KVRKAQQSPDL
-320 QLKVERAKQN
+320 QRNL
-330 PNDLSG
+330 
-336 VLCKEFNI
+336 LCKEFNI

-389 CVIFMLPEC
+389 CVIFMLPEY